1 MKTTTLTTE
10 EKLIKA
16 TAAYLKNAEV
26 FSKDFGH
33 GKVKKVYRDTFDDLM
48 FDVEYKFKTRSYSLR
63 IVMLSQPT
71 NQYISLT
78 DQSLVDIY
86 KELKAVNDELQKN
99 NEVDEED
106 LRAALVRAK
115 SIKVDEQCT
124 KMKAKAIQEFEDL
137 MNEPTVLTTQAD
149 EFYYSLGWLAKHLKS
164 VYAAMPD
171 YLEPY
176 FIKQFGSE
184 APHRAVDSSKRT
196 INGFPTQWALGFTAS
211 IGKNDID
218 QLPANLTTYLSKTG
232 KGLANTRFLWD
243 LIENYGFRFGKK
255 QDKEEIL
262 SHIPTQCISIFEA
275 GFAS

>member
-16 TAAYLKNAEV
+16 ASAYLKGAEV
-26 FSKDFGH
+26 TCKDFGH
-33 GKVKKVYRDTFDDLM
+33 GKVLKVYRDTFDDLI
-48 FDVEYKFKTRSYSLR
+48 FDVGYSYRTRSYSLKL
-63 IVMLSQPT
+63 VMLSQQV
-71 NQYISLT
+71 NSYIYFI

-99 NEVDEED
+99 NTVDEED
-106 LRAALVRAK
+106 LRVALVRAK
-115 SIKVDEQCT
+115 AIKVDEQCA

-137 MNEPTVLTTQAD
+137 MNEPTVIATQAD
-149 EFYYSLGWLAKHLKS
+149 EFYYSLGWLASHVKS

-176 FIKQFGSE
+176 FIKQFGDE

-196 INGFPTQWALGFTAS
+196 VNGFPTQWALGFTAS
-211 IGKNDID
+211 IGKKDID

-232 KGLANTRFLWD
+232 KGLANTKFLWD
-243 LIENYGFRFGKK
+243 LIENYGFKFGKK